1 MYTRLAANRPL
12 LIIKLSFSVG
22 DSGGPL
28 ISKGSDAET
37 DVLVG
42 TTSW

>member
-1 MYTRLAANRPL
+1 MYTRLAANTPL
-12 LIIKLSFSVG
+12 FIVKTAFSVG

-28 ISKGSDAET
+28 ISNGGDAET

-42 TTSW
+42 ITSW